1 MKKTVLKTAAITFL
15 AMTILF
21 CGSIFT
27 ISMFAPSVMVKV
39 TSDLGLKKSSVR
51 YAEREYN
58 KTKKDEDLT
67 NLIFLA
73 NEAED
78 YKIIVKYSPVLM
90 EKENFPQGI
99 NGNLSGEALKNF
111 VTGSYFEALIR
122 VKTSDGDIIK
132 YAGKY
137 YNLNYG
143 AYKAGNPYRVLT
155 ALSDELS
162 PDLISAII
170 EKLDSIKNAGDI
182 SQAELNLLE
191 SDLSALATRSGL

>member
-1 MKKTVLKTAAITFL
+1 
-15 AMTILF
+15 
-21 CGSIFT
+21 
-27 ISMFAPSVMVKV
+27 
-39 TSDLGLKKSSVR
+39 
-51 YAEREYN
+51 
-58 KTKKDEDLT
+58 
-67 NLIFLA
+67 
-73 NEAED
+73 
-78 YKIIVKYSPVLM
+78 M

-137 YNLNYG
+137 YSLNYG

-182 SQAELNLLE
+182 SQTELKLLE
-191 SDLSALATRSGL
+191 SDLSALTTRSGL

>member
-21 CGSIFT
+21 CGSIFA
-27 ISMFAPSVMVKV
+27 ISTFAPSVMVKV

-58 KTKKDEDLT
+58 KTEKDEDLT

-99 NGNLSGEALKNF
+99 KGNLSGEALKNF
-111 VTGSYFEALIR
+111 VTGSYFEALIK

-132 YAGKY
+132 YAGKF

-143 AYKAGNPYRVLT
+143 AYIAGNPYRVLT

-182 SQAELNLLE
+182 SQTELKLLE
-191 SDLSALATRSGL
+191 SDLNALTTRSGL